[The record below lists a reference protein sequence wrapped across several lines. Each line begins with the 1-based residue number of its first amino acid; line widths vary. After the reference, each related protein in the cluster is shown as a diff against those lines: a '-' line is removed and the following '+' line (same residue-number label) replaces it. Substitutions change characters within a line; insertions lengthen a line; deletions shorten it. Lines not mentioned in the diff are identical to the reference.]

1 MNKNYVEVHI
11 EQLICFV
18 EIKAESWRIPF
29 LIGGFI
35 GALIQRIR
43 KPTTWTKFIGSIFMA
58 MFVGWV
64 VGISITSFFDFKS
77 NFVYAICS
85 MAGVFS
91 QNLLDQIEKIIN
103 NLYEFVKS
111 IINKKFGL

>member
-1 MNKNYVEVHI
+1 M
-11 EQLICFV
+11 
-18 EIKAESWRIPF
+18 EIKAEAWGIPF

-43 KPTTWTKFIGSIFMA
+43 KRTTWTKFLGSIFMA

-64 VGISITSFFDFKS
+64 VGISITSFFNFQS
-77 NFVYAICS
+77 TFVYAICS

-91 QNLLDQIEKIIN
+91 QDLLDQIEKIIN

-111 IINKKFGL
+111 IINKKFGI